1 MVWTQVRLSADQVA
15 RLKARALEEGVSL
28 AELVRR
34 AVERY
39 LAEEEGGGYEE
50 RARRALGAV
59 GRFASGAGDVGEA
72 HDRYLEEAFRGLR

>member
-1 MVWTQVRLSADQVA
+1 MVRTQVRLSADQVA

-50 RARRALGAV
+50 RARRALEAV

>member
-1 MVWTQVRLSADQVA
+1 MVRTQVQLSADQVA

-28 AELVRR
+28 GEPVRR

-50 RARRALGAV
+50 RARRALEAV

>member
-1 MVWTQVRLSADQVA
+1 MVRTQVRLSADQVA

-28 AELVRR
+28 GEPVRR

-39 LAEEEGGGYEE
+39 LAEEEGGGYEK
-50 RARRALGAV
+50 RARRALEAV

-72 HDRYLEEAFRGLR
+72 HDRHLDEAFRGLR